1 MKVSLQFFVKMV
13 RYERLDGNE
22 EEGGEG
28 GRGGAGSVKRNLLIV
43 LIALALFATILGN
56 FFPSNS
62 TRLKK
67 LSMYGHKRILS
78 FPPVN

>member
-1 MKVSLQFFVKMV
+1 MSPVFFVKMA

-22 EEGGEG
+22 EGGGEG

-43 LIALALFATILGN
+43 LIAFALFATILGN
-56 FFPSNS
+56 FFPTNS
-62 TRLKK
+62 TVLKK
-67 LSMYGHKRILS
+67 ISMYGPKRILS